1 MSGNRT
7 DLAVV
12 RPSRLVSILLH
23 LQSRGRLTA
32 AELAGVLEVSERT
45 IYRDLFELG
54 AAGVP
59 IYGER
64 GKGGGYRL
72 LDGYRTNL
80 TGLTAEEAGALLIS
94 GAPGPAAEL
103 GLGSLLAATRLK
115 LLAAVPPA
123 LRETATR
130 AEGRF
135 YLDPGGWE
143 HDRPRDDR
151 HLKTVARAV
160 WNDRRLE
167 VRYRRPDGKATR
179 RTLDPLGIVHKTGV
193 WYLVAIHDGDTR
205 VFRVDRI
212 LAVQETETAS
222 RRPDD
227 FDLARFWE
235 SWEIDYA
242 ASLPIFSTRVRLGP
256 LAQRQRDDLGGLS
269 PRSVAED
276 PPDNDGWVEQTLL
289 FDDRRVAIA
298 ALLALAPEVEIIAP
312 DDLRHDLVAVAQA
325 TIERLT
331 IGVTQHR

>member
-7 DLAVV
+7 DLGVV
-12 RPSRLVSILLH
+12 RASRLVSILLH

-32 AELAGVLEVSERT
+32 AELAGELEVSERT

-80 TGLTAEEAGALLIS
+80 TGLTAEEAGALLIA

-143 HDRPRDDR
+143 HDRPRNDR
-151 HLKTVARAV
+151 HLQTVARAV

-167 VRYRRPDGKATR
+167 ISYRRHDGKAAR
-179 RTLDPLGIVHKTGV
+179 RMLDPLGLVHKTGV
-193 WYLVAIHDGDTR
+193 WYLVAIHDGGTR
-205 VFRVDRI
+205 VYRVDRI
-212 LAVQETETAS
+212 LAAQETEAAS

-242 ASLPIFSTRVRLGP
+242 ASLPVFSTRVRLGP
-256 LAQRQRDDLGGLS
+256 LAQRHRDDLGGLS

-312 DDLRHDLVAVAQA
+312 DDLRHDLVTIAQA

>member
-12 RPSRLVSILLH
+12 RAARLVSILLH
-23 LQSRGRLTA
+23 LQSHGRLTA
-32 AELAGVLEVSERT
+32 AELAGELEVSERT

-135 YLDPGGWE
+135 YLDPGAGSTIV
-143 HDRPRDDR
+143 PAM
-151 HLKTVARAV
+151 TV
-160 WNDRRLE
+160 
-167 VRYRRPDGKATR
+167 T
-179 RTLDPLGIVHKTGV
+179 
-193 WYLVAIHDGDTR
+193 
-205 VFRVDRI
+205 
-212 LAVQETETAS
+212 
-222 RRPDD
+222 
-227 FDLARFWE
+227 
-235 SWEIDYA
+235 
-242 ASLPIFSTRVRLGP
+242 
-256 LAQRQRDDLGGLS
+256 
-269 PRSVAED
+269 
-276 PPDNDGWVEQTLL
+276 
-289 FDDRRVAIA
+289 
-298 ALLALAPEVEIIAP
+298 
-312 DDLRHDLVAVAQA
+312 
-325 TIERLT
+325 
-331 IGVTQHR
+331 

>member
-1 MSGNRT
+1 MSGNRA

-12 RPSRLVSILLH
+12 RASRLVSILLH

-32 AELAGVLEVSERT
+32 AELAGELEVSERT

-64 GKGGGYRL
+64 GKGGGYWL

-151 HLKTVARAV
+151 HLKTVASAV

-167 VRYRRPDGKATR
+167 VSYRHPDGTATR
-179 RTLDPLGIVHKTGV
+179 RTLDPLGLVHKTGV
-193 WYLVAIHDGDTR
+193 WYLVAIHDGDMR
-205 VFRVDRI
+205 VYRVDRI
-212 LAVQETETAS
+212 VAARETETVS

-227 FDLARFWE
+227 FKLVTFWE
-235 SWEIDYA
+235 HWEIDYA
-242 ASLPIFSTRVRLGP
+242 ASLPVFSARVRLGP
-256 LAQRQRDDLGGLS
+256 LAQRHRDDLGGLS
-269 PRSVAED
+269 PRAVAED
-276 PPDNDGWVEQTLL
+276 LPDNDGWIEQTLL
-289 FDDRRVAIA
+289 FDDQRVAIA
-298 ALLALAPEVEIIAP
+298 ALLALAPEVEVIAP
-312 DDLRHDLVAVAQA
+312 NDLRLDLVAVARE

-331 IGVTQHR
+331 IGVTLDR

>member
-1 MSGNRT
+1 MSGKRMEL
-7 DLAVV
+7 DIMRA
-12 RPSRLVSILLH
+12 SRLVSILLL
-23 LQSRGRLTA
+23 LQGRGRLTA
-32 AELAGVLEVSERT
+32 TALARELEVSERT
-45 IYRDLFELG
+45 IYRDLFDLG

-59 IYGER
+59 VHGER

-80 TGLTAEEAGALLIS
+80 TGLTAEEAGALLMS

-151 HLKTVARAV
+151 HLKSVARAV
-160 WNDRRLE
+160 WDDRRLE
-167 VRYRRPDGKATR
+167 VSYRRPNGKATR
-179 RTLDPLGIVHKTGV
+179 RTIDSLGLVHKTGV
-193 WYLVAIHDGDTR
+193 WYLVAIHDGATR
-205 VFRVDRI
+205 VYRVDRI
-212 LAVQETETAS
+212 LAVRETETAS

-242 ASLPIFSTRVRLGP
+242 ASLPVFTARVRLGP
-256 LAQRQRDDLGGLS
+256 LAQRHRDDLGGLS
-269 PRSVAED
+269 PRAVAED
-276 PPDNDGWVEQTLL
+276 
-289 FDDRRVAIA
+289 
-298 ALLALAPEVEIIAP
+298 
-312 DDLRHDLVAVAQA
+312 
-325 TIERLT
+325 
-331 IGVTQHR
+331 

>member
-7 DLAVV
+7 GFAVV
-12 RPSRLVSILLH
+12 RASRLVSILLH

-32 AELAGVLEVSERT
+32 AELAGELEVSERT

-64 GKGGGYRL
+64 GKGGGYQL
-72 LDGYRTNL
+72 LDGFRTNL
-80 TGLTAEEAGALLIS
+80 TGLTAEEAGALLIA

-167 VRYRRPDGKATR
+167 IGYRRPDGQVVR
-179 RTLDPLGIVHKTGV
+179 RTLDPLGLVHKTGV

-212 LAVQETETAS
+212 LADRETETAS
-222 RRPDD
+222 P
-227 FDLARFWE
+227 
-235 SWEIDYA
+235 
-242 ASLPIFSTRVRLGP
+242 
-256 LAQRQRDDLGGLS
+256 
-269 PRSVAED
+269 
-276 PPDNDGWVEQTLL
+276 
-289 FDDRRVAIA
+289 
-298 ALLALAPEVEIIAP
+298 
-312 DDLRHDLVAVAQA
+312 
-325 TIERLT
+325 
-331 IGVTQHR
+331 

>member
-1 MSGNRT
+1 LSGKGT
-7 DLAVV
+7 DLANA
-12 RPSRLVSILLH
+12 RASRLVSILLH
-23 LQSRGRLTA
+23 LQSRGQLTA
-32 AELAGVLEVSERT
+32 AELAEELEVSERT

-80 TGLTAEEAGALLIS
+80 TGLTAEEAGALLLS
-94 GAPGPAAEL
+94 GTPGPAAEL

-115 LLAAVPPA
+115 LLAAVPAA

-160 WNDRRLE
+160 WDDRRLE
-167 VRYRRPDGKATR
+167 VSYRRPNGKEVR
-179 RTLDPLGIVHKTGV
+179 RTLDPVGLVHKTGV
-193 WYLVAIHDGDTR
+193 WYLVAIHDGVTR
-205 VFRVDRI
+205 VYRVDRI
-212 LAVQETETAS
+212 LAAEETETAS

-227 FDLARFWE
+227 FDLLTFWE
-235 SWEIDYA
+235 TWEAEYA
-242 ASLPIFSTRVRLGP
+242 ASLPVFSARVRLGP
-256 LAQRQRDDLGGLS
+256 LAQRHRDDLGGLS
-269 PRSVAED
+269 PRAVAED
-276 PPDNDGWVEQTLL
+276 PPDNEGWVEQTVL
-289 FDDRRVAIA
+289 FDDRRVALA

-312 DDLRHDLVAVAQA
+312 ADLRHDLAVVAQQ

-331 IGVTQHR
+331 IGVTQQR

>member
-1 MSGNRT
+1 M
-7 DLAVV
+7 
-12 RPSRLVSILLH
+12 
-23 LQSRGRLTA
+23 TA
-32 AELAGVLEVSERT
+32 GELAEELEVSERT
-45 IYRDLFELG
+45 MYRDLFELG

-59 IYGER
+59 VYGER

-80 TGLTAEEAGALLIS
+80 TGLTAEEAGALLMS

-135 YLDPGGWE
+135 YLDPGGWA
-143 HDRPRDDR
+143 HDCARDDR
-151 HLKTVARAV
+151 HLKTVAQAV

-167 VRYRRPDGKATR
+167 IVYRRPDGQAVR
-179 RTLDPLGIVHKTGV
+179 RTLDPLGLVHKTGV

-205 VFRVDRI
+205 VYRVDRI
-212 LAVQETETAS
+212 LAAQETETAS

-227 FDLARFWE
+227 FALVTFWE
-235 SWEIDYA
+235 SWEVEYA
-242 ASLPIFSTRVRLGP
+242 ASLPVFSARVRLGP
-256 LAQRQRDDLGGLS
+256 LAQRHRDDLGALS
-269 PRSVAED
+269 PRAVAED

-298 ALLALAPEVEIIAP
+298 ALLALAPEVEIVAP
-312 DDLRHDLVAVAQA
+312 SDLRDDLVVVAKQ

-331 IGVTQHR
+331 IGVTLH

>member
-1 MSGNRT
+1 MR
-7 DLAVV
+7 A
-12 RPSRLVSILLH
+12 SRLVSILLL
-23 LQSRGRLTA
+23 LQARGSLTA
-32 AELAGVLEVSERT
+32 GELAEELEVSERT
-45 IYRDLFELG
+45 MYRDLFELG

-59 IYGER
+59 VYGER

-80 TGLTAEEAGALLIS
+80 TGLTAEEAGALLMS

-135 YLDPGGWE
+135 YLDPGVWA
-143 HDRPRDDR
+143 HDRARDDR
-151 HLKTVARAV
+151 QLKTVAQAV

-167 VRYRRPDGKATR
+167 IRYRRPNGQAVR
-179 RTLDPLGIVHKTGV
+179 RTLDPLGLVHKTGV
-193 WYLVAIHDGDTR
+193 WYLVAIHDGATR
-205 VFRVDRI
+205 VYRVDRI
-212 LAVQETETAS
+212 LAAEETETAS

-227 FDLARFWE
+227 FDLVTFWKN
-235 SWEIDYA
+235 WEAEFA
-242 ASLPIFSTRVRLGP
+242 ASLPVFSARVRLGP
-256 LAQRQRDDLGGLS
+256 VAQRHRDDLGALS
-269 PRSVAED
+269 PRAVAED

-298 ALLALAPEVEIIAP
+298 ALLALAPEVEIVAP
-312 DDLRHDLVAVAQA
+312 SDLRDDLVVVAKQ

-331 IGVTQHR
+331 IGVTQH

>member
-1 MSGNRT
+1 
-7 DLAVV
+7 V
-12 RPSRLVSILLH
+12 RASRLVSILLR
-23 LQSRGRLTA
+23 LQSRGQLTA
-32 AELAGVLEVSERT
+32 AELAGELEVSERT
-45 IYRDLFELG
+45 IYRDLLELG

-160 WNDRRLE
+160 WNDRRIE
-167 VRYRRPDGKATR
+167 VSYRRPDGKATR
-179 RTLDPLGIVHKTGV
+179 RTLDPLGLVHKTGV
-193 WYLVAIHDGDTR
+193 WYLVAMHDGGMR

-212 LAVQETETAS
+212 LAVKETETAS

-227 FDLARFWE
+227 FELARFWE

-242 ASLPIFSTRVRLGP
+242 ASLPVFSARVRLGP
-256 LAQRQRDDLGGLS
+256 LAQRHRDDLGGLS
-269 PRSVAED
+269 PRSVEED
-276 PPDNDGWVEQTLL
+276 PPENDGWVEQTLL

-298 ALLALAPEVEIIAP
+298 ALLALAPEVEIVAP
-312 DDLRHDLVAVAQA
+312 DDLRYDLVAVAQA
-325 TIERLT
+325 AIERLT
-331 IGVTQHR
+331 IGTTQHR

>member
-1 MSGNRT
+1 MR
-7 DLAVV
+7 A
-12 RPSRLVSILLH
+12 SRLVTLLLL
-23 LQSRGRLTA
+23 LQARGRLTA
-32 AELAGVLEVSERT
+32 GELAEELEVSERT

-59 IYGER
+59 VYGER

-80 TGLTAEEAGALLIS
+80 TGLTAEQAGALLIS

-103 GLGSLLAATRLK
+103 GLGSLLATTRLK

-123 LRETATR
+123 LREIATR

-135 YLDPGGWE
+135 YLDPGGWA
-143 HDRPRDDR
+143 HDRARDDR

-167 VRYRRPDGKATR
+167 IGYRRADGQAAR
-179 RTLDPLGIVHKTGV
+179 RTLDPLGLVHKTGV
-193 WYLVAIHDGDTR
+193 WYLVAIHDGVTR
-205 VFRVDRI
+205 VYRVNRI
-212 LAVQETETAS
+212 LAAQESETATC
-222 RRPDD
+222 RPDD
-227 FDLARFWE
+227 FNLTTFWE
-235 SWEIDYA
+235 NWEAEYA
-242 ASLPIFSTRVRLGP
+242 ATLPTFFAHVRLGP
-256 LAQRQRDDLGGLS
+256 LAQRHRDALGGLA
-269 PRSVAED
+269 PRAVTED

-312 DDLRHDLVAVAQA
+312 SDLRHDLVAVAEQ

-331 IGVTQHR
+331 VGDNQHCCVDGQSR